1 MYVWV
6 FLSLLK
12 TSLNLK
18 EKLFCMISYP
28 PKATVQSTLG
38 GIPLSLSLSL
48 GNTILIVSVL
58 SILITEPLGSYF
70 MDITYKKILSY

>member
-1 MYVWV
+1 MFGV

-18 EKLFCMISYP
+18 EKLFCMISYS
-28 PKATVQSTLG
+28 PKATVQAALG
-38 GIPLSLSLSL
+38 GIPLSLGLSS

-58 SILITEPLGSYF
+58 SILITAPLGSYF
-70 MDITYKKILSY
+70 MDITYKKFLSP